1 MVFNLV
7 LSVVPDGAAC
17 WRASLRAL
25 KPVGR
30 AVVFDKFLPEAAS
43 LTLGRRW
50 LNLLT
55 STFGTDITRRFS
67 DLTAGTDCTVLRDE
81 PSLLQGAYRI
91 IAIRKDA

>member
-1 MVFNLV
+1 
-7 LSVVPDGAAC
+7 
-17 WRASLRAL
+17 
-25 KPVGR
+25 
-30 AVVFDKFLPEAAS
+30 

-67 DLTAGTDCTVLRDE
+67 DLTAGTYYTVLRDE

-91 IAIRKDA
+91 ITIRKDA